1 MTIPFS
7 GTMNVHTMGWT
18 FHLRTHGISLAVITL
33 VTIATT
39 ASGTYALMEANR
51 QNPVW
56 DTFLK
61 DSMIALDPTDL
72 MDVLV
77 ASSTGSLANALS
89 QCEFDEDR
97 ENLWVGLGTIEGQ
110 CVLNAQ
116 RSGSMT
122 VCERVA
128 N

>member
-1 MTIPFS
+1 
-7 GTMNVHTMGWT
+7 MNVHTMGWT
-18 FHLRTHGISLAVITL
+18 FHLRTHGIPLAVITL

-61 DSMIALDPTDL
+61 DSVVVLDPTNL

-77 ASSTGSLANALS
+77 ASSTGSLASALS

-97 ENLWVGLGTIEGQ
+97 ENLWVGLGVVESQ
-110 CVLNAQ
+110 PALNV
-116 RSGSMT
+116 R
-122 VCERVA
+122 
-128 N
+128 